1 MSDDDDL
8 ITVSVRAARSAL
20 AFADV
25 LARRYLE
32 IAVGLR
38 DGADKQALEDL
49 GASADELEHFLAY
62 LVLIQD
68 VVGQQDPKGAV
79 LVRDYHERILG
90 IVEGLQPALGFADLV
105 EVADTLED
113 DLVPS
118 LRDYREL
125 DTTVQSALL
134 AA

>member
-1 MSDDDDL
+1 MSDDDVIL
-8 ITVSVRAARSAL
+8 VARRAAGSAL
-20 AFADV
+20 PFADV
-25 LARRYLE
+25 LAQGYLD
-32 IAVGLR
+32 IANALR
-38 DGADKQALEDL
+38 DGADKKALEEL
-49 GASADELEHFLAY
+49 GASTEELEHFLAF

-68 VVGQQDPKGAV
+68 VVAAKDPDGAV
-79 LVRDYHERILG
+79 AVRDYHERILG
-90 IVEGLQPALGFADLV
+90 IIEGLQPALGFADLV

-125 DTTVQSALL
+125 DTTVQSAL

>member
-1 MSDDDDL
+1 MSDDDDVIL
-8 ITVSVRAARSAL
+8 VARRAAGSAL
-20 AFADV
+20 PFADV
-25 LARRYLE
+25 LAKRYLD
-32 IAVGLR
+32 IATTMR
-38 DGADKQALEDL
+38 DGADGPALDQL
-49 GASADELEHFLAY
+49 GASTDELEHFLAF

-68 VVGQQDPKGAV
+68 VVARTDPNGAV

-90 IVEGLQPALGFADLV
+90 IIEGLQPALGFADLV

-125 DTTVQSALL
+125 DTTVQSAL

>member
-1 MSDDDDL
+1 MSQDDL
-8 ITVSVRAARSAL
+8 ASIAQRAAGSAL
-20 AFADV
+20 PFAEL
-25 LARRYLE
+25 LAGKYLD
-32 IAVGLR
+32 IALALR
-38 DGADKQALEDL
+38 DGRDHEALDAL
-49 GASADELEHFLAY
+49 GASTDELHHFLAF
-62 LVLIQD
+62 LVLIRD
-68 VVGQQDPKGAV
+68 VVGTNDPEGAV
-79 LVRDYHERILG
+79 AVRDYHERILG
-90 IVEGLQPALGFADLV
+90 VIEGLQPALGFADLV

>member
-1 MSDDDDL
+1 MSDDDDVIL
-8 ITVSVRAARSAL
+8 VARRAAGSAL
-20 AFADV
+20 PFADV
-25 LARRYLE
+25 LARGYLD
-32 IAVGLR
+32 IANALR
-38 DGADKQALEDL
+38 DGADKKALEDL
-49 GASADELEHFLAY
+49 GASTEELEHFLAF

-68 VVGQQDPKGAV
+68 VVGAKDPEGAV
-79 LVRDYHERILG
+79 AVRDYHERILG
-90 IVEGLQPALGFADLV
+90 IIEGLQPALGFADLV

-125 DTTVQSALL
+125 DTTVQSAL

>member
-1 MSDDDDL
+1 MSDDDQTT
-8 ITVSVRAARSAL
+8 IARRAATGAL
-20 AFADV
+20 PFADL
-25 LARRYLE
+25 LAGKYVD
-32 IAVGLR
+32 IAGALR
-38 DGADKQALEDL
+38 DGHDGDALDAL
-49 GASADELEHFLAY
+49 GASTEELEHFLAF

-68 VVGQQDPKGAV
+68 IVAQRDPNGAV

-90 IVEGLQPALGFADLV
+90 IIEGLQPALGFADLV

-125 DTTVQSALL
+125 DTTVQMALM

>member
-1 MSDDDDL
+1 MDDDPQTT
-8 ITVSVRAARSAL
+8 IARRAASTALPFADLLAGKYREIAL
-20 AFADV
+20 A
-25 LARRYLE
+25 
-32 IAVGLR
+32 LR
-38 DGADKQALEDL
+38 DGHDQDAL
-49 GASADELEHFLAY
+49 GALGESTDELEHFLAF

-68 VVGQQDPKGAV
+68 IVGQNDPNGAIA
-79 LVRDYHERILG
+79 VRDYHERIVG
-90 IVEGLQPALGFADLV
+90 IIEGLQPALGFADLV

-125 DTTVQSALL
+125 DTAVQSALL

>member
-1 MSDDDDL
+1 MPQDDL
-8 ITVSVRAARSAL
+8 ASIAQRAAGSAL
-20 AFADV
+20 PFAELLAGHYTKIAFA
-25 LARRYLE
+25 
-32 IAVGLR
+32 LR
-38 DGADKQALEDL
+38 DGRDREALDDL
-49 GASADELEHFLAY
+49 GASTDELEHFLAF

-68 VVGQQDPKGAV
+68 VVGSKDPKGAV
-79 LVRDYHERILG
+79 LVRDYHEHILG
-90 IVEGLQPALGFADLV
+90 IIEGLQPALGSADLV

-125 DTTVQSALL
+125 DTTVQSAL